1 MKYGWV
7 AFILL
12 ILSQILTACSQSTT
26 ISPSPQVSP
35 HPAPEMAIIQL
46 NTPLRFLTPDGLP
59 ADVLPGIY
67 RMTTSSTG
75 ILHLTSAPTGEIQN
89 LHATTITHTEPLMV
103 PYPLLL
109 EEGERKGHVHLVLL
123 LSDGQG
129 IDAEGQQ
136 INIQPRGT
144 GNLPKSV
151 LTPTRRYTGVI
162 IQQGRVTTDT
172 DWNEQE
178 AVSSFTGDSP
188 HSNRVSTSGQV
199 RVEHGR
205 LTFDSDARQPLLK
218 NCRVCAKKP

>member
-1 MKYGWV
+1 MTYRPV
-7 AFILL
+7 TFILL
-12 ILSQILTACSQSTT
+12 TLFPILTSCSLSTT
-26 ISPSPQVSP
+26 ISPSTQVSP
-35 HPAPEMAIIQL
+35 HSAPEIAIIQL

-75 ILHLTSAPTGEIQN
+75 ILHLTSATTGEIQN

-129 IDAEGQQ
+129 VDAEGQQ

-144 GNLPKSV
+144 RNLPQSV
-151 LTPTRRYTGVI
+151 LTPTRRYTGVL

-205 LTFDSDARQPLLK
+205 LTFDSDVRQPLLK
-218 NCRVCAKKP
+218 KCRACAKKP